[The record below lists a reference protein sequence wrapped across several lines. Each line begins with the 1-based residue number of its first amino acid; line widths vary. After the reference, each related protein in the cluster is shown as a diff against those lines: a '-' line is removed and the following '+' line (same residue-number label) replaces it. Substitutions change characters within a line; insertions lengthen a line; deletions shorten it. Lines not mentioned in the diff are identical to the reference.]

1 MIRKANLVNFV
12 DTDRL
17 VVAGTNKLFACGWV
31 VDVNYSWD
39 VVLVHAQRRGK
50 ISHVECIETWEWNKK
65 EDFNISFKQKSN
77 IKFYNYLK
85 SSLATVKTKASIGF
99 QQSELL
105 LIFKTTF
112 LIGEDSLI
120 SYKMTLRSL
129 PQVARKIKR
138 EVINKMY
145 YCWCCRWPI
154 FFYITQHVF
163 FHLVETNFLQAVDA
177 PLKGF
182 NWWSSRVLPQMANI
196 AASGYQRLGT
206 VMAYTGQHAVGHD
219 CIDGCL
225 HIRTFRAIWF
235 PLFNQFI
242 ITNSIKCRGL
252 MAECKISDKAFMS
265 LDCCDKLLT
274 GYIPQSQ
281 LFEKSVILIKL
292 VKLKQY

>member
-138 EVINKMY
+138 EAINRMY
-145 YCWCCRWPI
+145 YCWCCSWAI
-154 FFYITQHVF
+154 FFILPNMYSSTWLKRIFCKLSTPHWKVLIGEARECSHKWQTSPQVAIKGLERWWLTLVNMLLVTIVLMGVF
-163 FHLVETNFLQAVDA
+163 ISEPSGQSDFHCLISL
-177 PLKGF
+177 
-182 NWWSSRVLPQMANI
+182 SSP
-196 AASGYQRLGT
+196 T
-206 VMAYTGQHAVGHD
+206 V
-219 CIDGCL
+219 
-225 HIRTFRAIWF
+225 
-235 PLFNQFI
+235 
-242 ITNSIKCRGL
+242 
-252 MAECKISDKAFMS
+252 
-265 LDCCDKLLT
+265 
-274 GYIPQSQ
+274 
-281 LFEKSVILIKL
+281 
-292 VKLKQY
+292 